1 VVPQP
6 PPEDLPPLVGDPVK
20 IGVVDYATR
29 AVWDDGKSLR
39 GKDVEMVGFVTHGR
53 DGAWYLTKLQISCCA
68 ADAQP
73 YKVKVLGDFGPYA
86 DNQWVVVRGH
96 WVPGGGTQRDD
107 AIPWVQAT
115 SVRTTGQPANPY
127 E

>member
-1 VVPQP
+1 
-6 PPEDLPPLVGDPVK
+6 
-20 IGVVDYATR
+20 
-29 AVWDDGKSLR
+29 
-39 GKDVEMVGFVTHGR
+39 M
-53 DGAWYLTKLQISCCA
+53 QISCCA

-73 YKVKVLGDFGPYA
+73 YKVKVLGDFGHLA
-86 DNQWVVVRGH
+86 EGQWVTVTGH

-115 SVRTTGQPANPY
+115 SVDKVKQPADPY